1 MIVKEFLRKSLNA
14 LHIDLT
20 KNLKY
25 DRLTKQVISKV
36 VKSGSICVDVGCHK
50 GEILDL
56 ILQYAPNVGH
66 FAFEPLPEFYD
77 KLKLKYSKLNNIFP
91 FALSDHGGET
101 TFQFVKNAPAY
112 SGILIRKYDIK
123 NPEIQEIKVQVKTL
137 DSIIPDTVKIDL
149 IKIDV
154 EGGELPVLKG
164 AKKVILKNK
173 PIIIFEC
180 GIGASEYY
188 GTKPED
194 VYDFLVNKLS
204 LNISLLDDWLKNKLP
219 LKKDNFCEIF
229 NKNTEYY
236 FIAHP

>member
-36 VKSGSICVDVGCHK
+36 VKSGSICIDIGCHK
-50 GEILDL
+50 GEILNL
-56 ILQYAPNVGH
+56 ILQYAPNGGH

-77 KLKLKYSKLNNIFP
+77 KLKLKYSKLNNILP
-91 FALSDHGGET
+91 FALSDHEGET

-112 SGILIRKYDIK
+112 SGILKRKYDIK

-137 DSIIPDTVKIDL
+137 DSIIPDSIKIDF

-164 AKKVILKNK
+164 AKKIILKNK
-173 PIIIFEC
+173 PVIIFEC
-180 GIGASEYY
+180 GIGASDYY

-194 VYDFLVNKLS
+194 VYEYLVNELS
-204 LNISLLDDWLKNKLP
+204 VNISLLDDWLKNKLP
-219 LKKDNFCEIF
+219 LKKENFCEIF

>member
-1 MIVKEFLRKSLNA
+1 M
-14 LHIDLT
+14 
-20 KNLKY
+20 
-25 DRLTKQVISKV
+25 
-36 VKSGSICVDVGCHK
+36 
-50 GEILDL
+50 
-56 ILQYAPNVGH
+56 GH

>member
-1 MIVKEFLRKSLNA
+1 MIVKELLRKSLNT

-25 DRLTKQVISKV
+25 DRLTKRVISKV
-36 VKSGSICVDVGCHK
+36 VKSGSICIDVGCHK

-56 ILQYAPNVGH
+56 ILQYAPNGGH
-66 FAFEPLPEFYD
+66 FVFEPLPEFYN
-77 KLKLKYSKLNNIFP
+77 KLKLKYSKFNNIFP
-91 FALSDHGGET
+91 YALSDHEGET

-112 SGILIRKYDIK
+112 SGILVRKYDIK
-123 NPEIQEIKVQVKTL
+123 NPEIQEIKVQLKTL
-137 DSIIPDTVKIDL
+137 DSIIPDSVKIDF

-164 AKKVILKNK
+164 AKKTIFKKK

-194 VYDFLVNKLS
+194 VYDYLVNELS
-204 LNISLLDDWLKNKLP
+204 VNISLLDDWLKNKLP
-219 LKKDNFCEIF
+219 LKKDIFCEIF
-229 NKNTEYY
+229 KKNTEYY